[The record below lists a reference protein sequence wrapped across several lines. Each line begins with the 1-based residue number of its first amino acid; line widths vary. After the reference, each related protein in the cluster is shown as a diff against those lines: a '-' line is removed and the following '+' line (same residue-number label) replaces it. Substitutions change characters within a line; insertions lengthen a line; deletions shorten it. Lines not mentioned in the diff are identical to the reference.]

1 MINIGGSEWIII
13 VLLFLI
19 LIVGSKHLP
28 SLGRSIG
35 KAVGEYERAR
45 ASIRRELDRMNANTN
60 TNTNT
65 SIGLTIPIKGPVSSE
80 REKLE
85 AVARALGIDPNGV
98 SDDELRRLLHER
110 LNSK

>member
-1 MINIGGSEWIII
+1 MMINIGGSEWIII

-45 ASIRRELDRMNANTN
+45 ASIRRELDRINANTN
-60 TNTNT
+60 TNTG
-65 SIGLTIPIKGPVSSE
+65 IGLTIPIKGPVSSE

-110 LNSK
+110 LNNK